1 MLDWLK
7 EILGDGYTEEIDKKV
22 SAEIGKGF
30 VSKTDFNTKNE
41 TLKAAQE
48 QLSKANETI
57 AGFKAMDVEGIK
69 KAADDYKAKF
79 EQAQKDAE
87 QKTQALQFDFA
98 LSNALANAK
107 AKNAKAVKA
116 LLDMDALKLNGD
128 EIIGLKEQLERVKAE
143 NSYLF
148 ESDKKTPEVV
158 RPTGGVAPTQ
168 TTEEAFGK
176 MGYLARLALKRSNPN
191 LYQELTEKEQ

>member
-1 MLDWLK
+1 
-7 EILGDGYTEEIDKKV
+7 
-22 SAEIGKGF
+22 
-30 VSKTDFNTKNE
+30 
-41 TLKAAQE
+41 
-48 QLSKANETI
+48 
-57 AGFKAMDVEGIK
+57 MDVEGIK

-98 LSNALANAK
+98 LTNALASAK

-128 EIIGLKEQLERVKAE
+128 EIVGLKEQLERVKAE

-158 RPTGGVAPTQ
+158 RPAGGVAPTQ

-176 MGYLARLALKRSNPN
+176 MGYMARLALKRSNPN